1 MKKGGKMARQKTA
14 YPGVYRREIESKI
27 NGKNDAVFDIT
38 YKTENKKVWEK
49 IGKESEGYTPKL
61 AATVRGE
68 RIRSLRHGLELPKQ
82 RAKAPL
88 FSTVWTRY
96 STWAEKNKA
105 RKAYDDKNRW
115 KKHLKDRLENKRLS
129 EISPFDLERLKS
141 DLSKKGLSPATVK
154 HCLVLLRQIYNKSKS
169 WGLYKG
175 ENPIKGVKMP
185 SVQNQRTRFL
195 SHEDA
200 SLLLSELKKMKTPD
214 LHDMALLS
222 LHTGMR
228 AGEIF
233 NLRAYDLDFQNG
245 LIRITD
251 PKNKITRHCF
261 MTPSVKEMLQGR
273 MPEKSGDFVVPDKN
287 GKKIV
292 AISQSFR
299 KVIKKIGFNAGI
311 TDRRQMITFHSLRH
325 SFASWLALQGE
336 SLITIRDL
344 LGHRTT
350 AMTERYSHLIADHK
364 RSAVSRLAE
373 FFNAIEKDP
382 KRAKETP

>member
-1 MKKGGKMARQKTA
+1 MVREKTKFAGVYSRQTKKGDT
-14 YPGVYRREIESKI
+14 
-27 NGKNDAVFDIT
+27 VFDFT
-38 YKTENKKVWEK
+38 YRIEGKKIWEK
-49 IGKESEGYTPKL
+49 AGAASEGYTAKL
-61 AATVRGE
+61 AATVRAE

-88 FSTVWTRY
+88 FSMVWTRY
-96 STWAEKNKA
+96 SAWAEKNKA
-105 RKAYDDKNRW
+105 RGGRDDVYRW
-115 KKHLKDRLENKRLS
+115 NSHLKDRLENKRLS
-129 EISPFDLERLKS
+129 EISSFDLERLKS
-141 DLSKKGLSPATVK
+141 DLSKKGLSPASVK
-154 HCLVLLRQIYNKSKS
+154 HCLVLIRQIYNKAKT

-175 ENPIKGVKMP
+175 DNPIQGIKMP

-200 SLLLSELKKMKTPD
+200 SALLIELKKMKTPD

-228 AGEIF
+228 AGELF
-233 NLRAYDLDFQNG
+233 NLRGYDLDFQND
-245 LIRITD
+245 LVRIVD
-251 PKNKITRHCF
+251 PKNKKTRHCY
-261 MTPSVKEMLQGR
+261 MTPSGKEMLQGR
-273 MPEKSGDFVVPDKN
+273 MPEKSSDLVFPDKN
-287 GKKIV
+287 GKKMV

-299 KVIKKIGFNAGI
+299 KVIKKIGFNSGI

-364 RSAVSRLAE
+364 RNAVSRLAKG
-373 FFNAIEKDP
+373 FDSAEKDP